1 MVYVWVMWMLMY
13 HLGMHMYVVM
23 RFRTIP
29 SEFVNMLIVLIM
41 SMVIRMLQQ
50 PMHSYVQTTA
60 CKPA

>member
-1 MVYVWVMWMLMY
+1 MY